1 MSWLDIGILAII
13 SLFALLGIK
22 RGFIRGTLSFL
33 AIVVGIV
40 LGMMFYEFAG
50 ILLVKKGLIANESI
64 ASIAGFFIVT
74 LAVYLVIQLIAWL
87 LTKLVDTLHL
97 SLIDRMAGGFLGVII
112 GVIVI
117 FFLISC
123 LEFFYSEDDPPL
135 KDSVVVP
142 YVNVSFEIIRSTVPD
157 DFKNHLQNTREL
169 IQKEGMKAILSVTN
183 NESLKDA
190 LKQDKDKPDQI
201 DKK

>member
-1 MSWLDIGILAII
+1 MNWLDIAILAII
-13 SLFALLGIK
+13 ALFALLGIK
-22 RGFIRGTLSFL
+22 RGFIKGTLSFL
-33 AIVVGIV
+33 AIVVGII

-50 ILLVKKGLIANESI
+50 ILLLKRGLIGNESI
-64 ASIAGFFIVT
+64 ASIAGFFIIT

-87 LTKLVDTLHL
+87 LTKLVGTLHL
-97 SLIDRMAGGFLGVII
+97 SLIDRMAGGFLGMVI

-142 YVNVSFEIIRSTVPD
+142 YINVSFEIIRSTVPD
-157 DFKNHLQNTREL
+157 DFKNHLQYTRKV
-169 IQKEGMKAILSVTN
+169 IQKEGMKAILKVTN
-183 NESLKDA
+183 TEEVKDA
-190 LKQDKDKPDQI
+190 FKVDKEDPNQI
-201 DKK
+201 NKK